1 MNRIAYILG
10 LTLGVFVGNILMYRL
25 GEGYS
30 WETSAILSLLAAGIA
45 AALITVVYAPV
56 VKFVNWALR

>member
-25 GEGYS
+25 GKGYS

-45 AALITVVYAPV
+45 ATLATVLYAPV
-56 VKFVNWALR
+56 VKLVNWALR